1 MKRPTMADIAR
12 RAGVSKVA
20 VSYAL
25 NDQPGVSDATR
36 AAVKSIAAELGWRPS
51 SAARALTGGRAQAV
65 GLAVRRPAR
74 TLGVEPFFM
83 EFISGVESALSER
96 SYALMLQMV
105 GSQDGEIEVCR
116 RWWGERR
123 VDGVFLMDLLGE
135 DARVPA
141 IEALGL
147 PAVVVGPPEAAGSLP
162 AVWSDD
168 GASVHEIVRYLAV
181 LGHRRIARVAGPAEL
196 SHTRIRDAA
205 LRAACREAGIPEAG
219 VVHTDYTGEA
229 GARATRALLIAP
241 ERPTAIVFDND
252 IMAVAAL
259 SVAQEL
265 GLSIPADL
273 SLVAWDESPLTQVV
287 RPVLSAV
294 TRDIPAYGARAA
306 NALLALIA
314 GETVGHIREGYA
326 HFAPRGSTCPP
337 PGGQA
342 EALQGAS
349 PT

>member
-1 MKRPTMADIAR
+1 MADIAR

-36 AAVKSIAAELGWRPS
+36 ASIKSIAEELGWRPS
-51 SAARALTGGRAQAV
+51 SAARALTGGRAQVV
-65 GLAVRRPAR
+65 GLLVRRPAR

-83 EFISGVESALSER
+83 EFISGVESVLSER

-105 GSQDGEIEVCR
+105 ATQDSEIEVCR

-123 VDGVFLMDLLGE
+123 VDGVFLTDLQAA

-147 PAVVVGPPEAAGSLP
+147 PALVVGPPDASGSLP
-162 AVWSDD
+162 SIWSDD
-168 GASVHEIVRYLAV
+168 GESVHEIVRYLAV

-196 SHTRIRDAA
+196 AHTVIRDRA
-205 LRAACREAGIPEAG
+205 LREACREAGIPEAT
-219 VVHTDYTGEA
+219 VVHTDYTGDA
-229 GARATRALLIAP
+229 GARAARALLIAA

-265 GLSIPADL
+265 SISIPTDLSI
-273 SLVAWDESPLTQVV
+273 VAWDESPLTQVV
-287 RPVLSAV
+287 RPMLSAV
-294 TRDIPAYGARAA
+294 ARDIPAYGARAA
-306 NALLALIA
+306 NALLSLIA
-314 GETVGHIREGYA
+314 GETVDDIREGYA
-326 HFAPRGSTCPP
+326 RFVPRGSTCPP
-337 PGGQA
+337 PGGRPGTA
-342 EALQGAS
+342 
-349 PT
+349 

>member
-1 MKRPTMADIAR
+1 MTDIAQ

-25 NDQPGVSDATR
+25 NDQPGVSPATR
-36 AAVKSIAAELGWRPS
+36 AAIKSIAEELGWRPN
-51 SAARALTGGRAQAV
+51 SAARALTGGRAQTV
-65 GLAVRRPAR
+65 GLTLRRPPR

-83 EFISGVESALSER
+83 EFISGVESVLSAR

-105 GSQDGEIEVCR
+105 DSQDKEIEVCR

-123 VDGVFLMDLLGE
+123 VDGVLLTDLRADD

-141 IEALGL
+141 IAALGL
-147 PAVVVGPPEAAGSLP
+147 PAVAIGPPDVSGPLP
-162 AVWSDD
+162 AVWSYD
-168 GASVHEIVRYLAV
+168 GESVHEIVRYLAV
-181 LGHRRIARVAGPAEL
+181 LGHRRIARVAGAAEL
-196 SHTRIRDAA
+196 AHTRVRDAA
-205 LRAACREAGIPEAG
+205 LTAACAEAGIPEAT
-219 VVHTDYTGEA
+219 VIHTDYTGDQ
-229 GARATRALLIAP
+229 GARATRALLIAA

-273 SLVAWDESPLTQVV
+273 SVVAWDESALTQVV
-287 RPVLSAV
+287 RPMLSAV

-306 NALLALIA
+306 QALLAVIE
-314 GETVGHIREGYA
+314 GEEVADIRDGYA
-326 HFAPRGSTCPP
+326 RFVPRGSTCPP
-337 PGGQA
+337 PDA
-342 EALQGAS
+342 A
-349 PT
+349 P

>member
-1 MKRPTMADIAR
+1 MADIAR

-36 AAVKSIAAELGWRPS
+36 ASIKSIAEELGWRPS

-65 GLAVRRPAR
+65 GLALCRPAR
-74 TLGVEPFFM
+74 MLGVEPFFM
-83 EFISGVESALSER
+83 EFISGVEAALSER

-105 GSQDGEIEVCR
+105 GDQEQEIEVCR

-123 VDGVFLMDLLGE
+123 IDGVFLMDLQAA

-141 IEALGL
+141 VEALGL
-147 PAVVVGPPEAAGSLP
+147 PAVVVGPPDASGSLP
-162 AVWSDD
+162 AIWSDD
-168 GASVHEIVRYLAV
+168 GESIHEIVRYLAV
-181 LGHRRIARVAGPAEL
+181 LGHRHIARVAGPAEL
-196 SHTRIRDAA
+196 THTAVRDRA
-205 LRAACREAGIPEAG
+205 LRAACQEAGIPEAA
-219 VVHTDYTGEA
+219 VVHTDYTGDA
-229 GARATRALLIAP
+229 GARAARSLLISR

-265 GLSIPADL
+265 NLSIPRDL
-273 SLVAWDESPLTQVV
+273 SIVAWDESPLTQVV

-314 GETVGHIREGYA
+314 GEAVDDIRDGYA
-326 HFAPRGSTCPP
+326 RFVPRGSTCPP
-337 PGGQA
+337 SDGRP
-342 EALQGAS
+342 ES
-349 PT
+349 S

>member
-25 NDQPGVSDATR
+25 NGQPGVSEATR
-36 AAVKSIAAELGWRPS
+36 ASIKSIAQELGWQPN

-65 GLAVRRPAR
+65 GLVVRRPAR

-83 EFISGVESALSER
+83 EFISGVETVLADH
-96 SYALMLQMV
+96 SYALMLQMATD
-105 GSQDGEIEVCR
+105 QEQEIEVCR

-123 VDGVFLMDLLGE
+123 VDGVFLMDLQTA
-135 DARVPA
+135 DARV
-141 IEALGL
+141 EAVRDIGL
-147 PAVVVGPPEAAGSLP
+147 PAVAIGPPEVTGGLP

-168 GASVHEIVRYLAV
+168 GESVHEIVRYLAA
-181 LGHRRIARVAGPAEL
+181 LGHRRIARVAGPAGFA
-196 SHTRIRDAA
+196 HTAVRDAA
-205 LRAACREAGIPEAG
+205 LAEACREAGIPEAA
-219 VVHTDYTGEA
+219 VVHTDYTGDA
-229 GARATRALLIAP
+229 GARATRALLISP

-273 SLVAWDESPLTQVV
+273 SIVAWDESPLTQVV
-287 RPVLSAV
+287 RPTLSAV
-294 TRDIPAYGARAA
+294 TRDIPAYGAHSAA
-306 NALLALIA
+306 ALLALID
-314 GETVGHIREGYA
+314 GEDVGDTREGYA
-326 HFAPRGSTCPP
+326 HFVPRGSTSPP
-337 PGGQA
+337 PPDSA
-342 EALQGAS
+342 
-349 PT
+349 PR